1 MRLCR
6 ALDRGKANGVYIVQ
20 PGSTLRAP
28 WRKHKH
34 PLDVLQS
41 SLDLAAAKDPY
52 TQARFQNI
60 PSSGQ
65 ANRSIVGDITIGK
78 IIEEVT
84 IPQWKQT
91 LPYIPYQE

>member
-1 MRLCR
+1 M
-6 ALDRGKANGVYIVQ
+6 
-20 PGSTLRAP
+20 GSTFSQGLHCVR
-28 WRKHKH
+28 HGVNINT
-34 PLDVLQS
+34 LDVLQS

-65 ANRSIVGDITIGK
+65 ANRSIVGGESDRENNRGSDNT
-78 IIEEVT
+78 
-84 IPQWKQT
+84 QWKQT